1 MKVLGIIPARGGS
14 KGIKYKNILEL
25 GDKPLI
31 QYTINSCLKSKNLAN
46 FIVSTD
52 NKRIAEISKD
62 CGAKVPFLRPKELA
76 NDNSSSFSVVKHA
89 AEFFKAKFKIQY
101 DAYMLLQPT
110 TPFRD
115 ANLIDNSIAKLKEN
129 SSATSVI
136 SIVNVESNHPFR
148 MYTLN
153 NREYMESLIK
163 GDYDPMEA
171 RQNLPNIYIR
181 SGDIYLTTSKT
192 LFEENSLIGSLPI
205 GIKINPKK
213 AINIDTVIDLEVAN
227 AILKRDK

>member
-1 MKVLGIIPARGGS
+1 MQVLGIIPARGGS
-14 KGIKYKNILEL
+14 KGIKYKNISAL

-31 QYTINSCLKSKNLAN
+31 QYTINSCAKSKNLSN

-52 NKRIAEISKD
+52 DKIIAEISKD

-89 AEFFKAKFKIQY
+89 AEFFKTKLKIQY

-115 ANLIDNSIAKLKEN
+115 DNLIDNSIDKLKN
-129 SSATSVI
+129 NTSATYVI

-153 NREYMESLIK
+153 NGEYMKS
-163 GDYDPMEA
+163 
-171 RQNLPNIYIR
+171 
-181 SGDIYLTTSKT
+181 YLTTFQT
-192 LFEENSLIGSLPI
+192 LYEENSLIGSLPI
-205 GIKINPKK
+205 GIKVNPKK
-213 AINIDTVIDLEVAN
+213 AINIDTEIDLEVAK
-227 AILKRDK
+227 AILKGDKWNF